1 MSHTPEPWIA
11 DGSCRIQGN
20 APQHMYDIAHMKL
33 MPFHV
38 LNVSAKANA
47 ARIVACVNACAGI
60 PDPAA
65 ELARLRHR
73 ASDLEERLAQA
84 ARLLEMHL
92 PIGAVRAVGLLE
104 VPAGVEQL
112 CTELTRLRE
121 VERAAGNLLDALE
134 PVRVD
139 GRNTYEIGAAMK
151 AKAALRAALAAAEGG
166 GG

>member
-1 MSHTPEPWIA
+1 MIHTPEPWVQKRAVKATAAGIVDVTDIFGA
-11 DGSCRIQGN
+11 DGNR
-20 APQHMYDIAHMKL
+20 
-33 MPFHV
+33 V
-38 LNVSAKANA
+38 LCNLTPHDRT
-47 ARIVACVNACAGI
+47 RIVACVNACAGI

-121 VERAAGNLLDALE
+121 VERAALVLLEGSLETEFDASEVTLTVIRRELEALE
-134 PVRVD
+134 SALKAAK
-139 GRNTYEIGAAMK
+139 GGAA
-151 AKAALRAALAAAEGG
+151 
-166 GG
+166 